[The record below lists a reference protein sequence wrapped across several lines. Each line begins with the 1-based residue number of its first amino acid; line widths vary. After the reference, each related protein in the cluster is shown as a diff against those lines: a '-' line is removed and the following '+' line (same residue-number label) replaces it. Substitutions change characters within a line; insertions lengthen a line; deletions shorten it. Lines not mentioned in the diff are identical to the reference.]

1 MARSFQHGSAP
12 SSAVGHHPFG
22 RRCAAG
28 LSPKAARRARGPGC
42 GITAPA
48 MQALAGCHLL
58 HGADGKA
65 GGRSDQRQTPRRLAG
80 RIKSTVPA
88 GPDDLVLH
96 KAKMAVI
103 GGSGTAGLMVAQRA
117 RPRAGSAGRMN
128 LAVDLRGE
136 DRRRSRS
143 GRRAA
148 GIDPVWPRLPPVR
161 MLTGKTLFPM
171 RNLSQTREQFSK
183 FRIYS

>member
-1 MARSFQHGSAP
+1 MDQRRQARLGITP
-12 SSAVGHHPFG
+12 L
-22 RRCAAG
+22 AAG
-28 LSPKAARRARGPGC
+28 APQVCRLGRHVERGAPGC

-117 RPRAGSAGRMN
+117 LPRAGSAGRMN
-128 LAVDLRGE
+128 LAVDLHGQ